1 MPLDINGC
9 DSAFKTFVKFA
20 QHRSKAGLEGDIA
33 NATVSKAA
41 VQLGQKLG
49 V

>member
-1 MPLDINGC
+1 MPLDTNAC

-20 QHRSKAGLEGDIA
+20 ITVGSAG
-33 NATVSKAA
+33 TPVK
-41 VQLGQKLG
+41 LGQKLG